1 MSFGHHGAY
10 SIAVFPGVII
20 VRAFS
25 SWNEECAR
33 SYRAELAEKLA
44 QVSVSPF
51 IHIIDQRSWDL
62 ATPEA
67 MLLLAE
73 DFPCPRP
80 EHHLASLV
88 LDNPLPAVNLIARQS
103 IEGNIQKVSHY
114 DSLAELMDAVN
125 GFQVDCDPVQIRAFL
140 EDQPVS

>member
-33 SYRAELAEKLA
+33 SYRAELAEKAGAGQRLA
-44 QVSVSPF
+44 VYSHHRPAVLGP
-51 IHIIDQRSWDL
+51 R
-62 ATPEA
+62 TPEA

-140 EDQPVS
+140 EDQAVS